1 MEHAMFWL
9 TLVRDLI
16 KILRAG
22 QAPWQVAGGFALG
35 TVLGLSPMLTLQ
47 GMVVWLIILVLNVN
61 LTAVLLAI
69 TLCTFVAYLLDPFF
83 HWLGYQILVNVHFL
97 RGIWT
102 YLYNAP
108 LAPLT
113 RFNNTVVMGSL
124 VFALVAFVPVVWGM
138 RRLLLAY
145 RARLG
150 TRLERWKIYQI
161 LKRSAMVRWYEKLRD
176 LGG

>member
-1 MEHAMFWL
+1 MFWL
-9 TLVRDLI
+9 TFVRDLI

-35 TVLGLSPMLTLQ
+35 TILGLSPMLTLQ
-47 GMVVWLIILVLNVN
+47 GIVVWLVILVLNVN
-61 LTAVLLAI
+61 LTAALLGI
-69 TLCTFVAYLLDPFF
+69 TLCTLVAYLLDPFF
-83 HWLGYQILVNVHFL
+83 HWLGDQILVNVDFL
-97 RGIWT
+97 QGFWT

-124 VFALVAFVPVVWGM
+124 AFALALFVPVFWGM

-145 RARLG
+145 RAHLG
-150 TRLERWKIYQI
+150 ARVEQWKVYQV
-161 LKRSAMVRWYEKLRD
+161 LKRSALVRWYETVRD
-176 LGG
+176 FAGR

>member
-1 MEHAMFWL
+1 MFWL
-9 TLVRDLI
+9 TFVRDLV

-35 TVLGLSPMLTLQ
+35 TILGLSPMLTLQ
-47 GMVVWLIILVLNVN
+47 GIVVWLVILVLNVN
-61 LTAVLLAI
+61 LTAALLGI
-69 TLCTFVAYLLDPFF
+69 TLCTLVAYLLDPFF
-83 HWLGYQILVNVHFL
+83 HWLGYQILVNVDFL
-97 RGIWT
+97 QGFWT

-124 VFALVAFVPVVWGM
+124 AFALALFVPVFWGM

-145 RARLG
+145 RAHLG
-150 TRLERWKIYQI
+150 ARVEQWKVYQV
-161 LKRSAMVRWYEKLRD
+161 LKRSALVRWYETVRD
-176 LGG
+176 FAGR